1 VNSSSASLAYVSL
14 SVPYGV
20 RVSRIYESGGELVY
34 GFGYFDVRSPSG
46 YAVRARVAARR
57 DPMELIA
64 LNVPDVN
71 RSAAFFQDAFG
82 MTASKPL
89 DQNGYA
95 PKSPPG
101 SKLMSFGEVKE
112 TLCILLQPAQAVE
125 DVEQARKMGE
135 AFVGV
140 SFAVGGGDENFT
152 VVRRRVASA
161 LQKAAR
167 DAPCVLSVE
176 SYEAWETEVAKG
188 ARALPFKYN
197 EPPPA

>member
-1 VNSSSASLAYVSL
+1 
-14 SVPYGV
+14 
-20 RVSRIYESGGELVY
+20 
-34 GFGYFDVRSPSG
+34 
-46 YAVRARVAARR
+46 
-57 DPMELIA
+57 
-64 LNVPDVN
+64 
-71 RSAAFFQDAFG
+71 
-82 MTASKPL
+82 
-89 DQNGYA
+89 
-95 PKSPPG
+95 
-101 SKLMSFGEVKE
+101 MSFGEVKE

-152 VVRRRVASA
+152 VVQRRVASA